1 MNLITIQY
9 KGKKEWFHVIKQFEE
24 SNAMVA
30 TCKGNIFFIT
40 KNSYDYYHNIY
51 NINDVKER
59 IQEVKS
65 EKWRDQDYK
74 LKTLELLDIAYVIMI
89 SEIRESRI
97 EYIIEEDPYKYL
109 ILAC

>member
-1 MNLITIQY
+1 MNLVTIQY
-9 KGKKEWFHVIKQFEE
+9 KGNKEWFHVIKRFEE
-24 SNAMVA
+24 ANAMVA

>member
-1 MNLITIQY
+1 MNLVTIQY
-9 KGKKEWFHVIKQFEE
+9 KGNKEWFYIIKRFEE

-40 KNSYDYYHNIY
+40 KNSFDYHHNIY

-59 IQEVKS
+59 IQEIKS
-65 EKWRDQDYK
+65 EKWRNQDFK
-74 LKTLELLDIAYVIMI
+74 LKTLSLLDSAYKIML
-89 SEIRESRI
+89 SEIRETKI
-97 EYIIEEDPYKYL
+97 DYIIEEDPNKYL